1 MKLKKQPKNLLMK
14 QKNLPN
20 NSLELEILSQGYNRI
35 VGIDEVGRG
44 CFAGPVYVC
53 GYIYTKKSPI
63 LVGVNDSKQLSQ
75 KKRGELF
82 KILKSHNYLVAKGSV
97 EDINNLG
104 VGKTVNKSISKIITE
119 LSDGK
124 TFFLIDGHFSKEFSS
139 QARQV
144 IKGDTL
150 HYSIS
155 CASIIAKEIRD
166 EMMREL
172 GRNYPQYDFEHNVG
186 YGTATHIKAIKKY
199 GITPQHRLSFKPMQK
214 YS

>member
-1 MKLKKQPKNLLMK
+1 MK

-20 NSLELEILSQGYNRI
+20 NTLELQILSKSYNRV

-53 GYIYTKKSPI
+53 GYIYTTKSPI

-82 KILKSHNYLVAKGSV
+82 KSLKSHNYLVVKGSV

-104 VGKTVNKSISKIITE
+104 VGKTVVNLITKIISE

-124 TFFLIDGHFSKEFSS
+124 TFFLIDGHFSQEFSS
-139 QARQV
+139 NSKQL
-144 IKGDTL
+144 IKGDSL

-199 GITPQHRLSFKPMQK
+199 GITPQHRLSFRPMQK